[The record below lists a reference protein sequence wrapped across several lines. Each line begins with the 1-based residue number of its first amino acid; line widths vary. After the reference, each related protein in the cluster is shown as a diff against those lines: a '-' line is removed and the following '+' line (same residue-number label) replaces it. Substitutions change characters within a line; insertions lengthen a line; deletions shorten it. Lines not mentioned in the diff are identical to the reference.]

1 MKDIDYYKNTKD
13 PSEFKPMLSKSHIA
27 AALFKSLFGLIGFLT
42 FEELTQKEI
51 SNSLPNQGFK
61 VTNSKLSDCEIVMK
75 PIIAVFLILQ
85 ILVNLIL
92 VVKALLSYPL
102 PYFAI
107 VQLIS
112 ENFFR
117 GTNSMFTRY

>member
-1 MKDIDYYKNTKD
+1 
-13 PSEFKPMLSKSHIA
+13 MLSKSHIA

-61 VTNSKLSDCEIVMK
+61 VSNSKLSDCEIVMK